1 MIDYKN
7 LLETLFEKVER
18 MRTERP
24 TAGTRFRLMGLAAD
38 VTEATEMMTQEVLER
53 VTKEVVLDADT
64 DIDYT
69 ETGERVASMVLTS
82 SDDDLQEATQG
93 VNDALA
99 TLSDVLLKIA
109 VQLTRHRNNDEYVR
123 LYEQEKKRYLNS
135 GTAQRARGK
144 YTDWKDSVCYGSP
157 SMEDIEDYR
166 LEKVVRIFEQGVL
179 TSRVEH
185 VRRATRYPSEL
196 DFDLLPDDNLFKK
209 TAYRYY
215 SELRKM
221 VDWQDGYLVVMPHR
235 IGQHFYMSRHEE
247 NAKSHRTNLLKYLH
261 KIDMVQQER
270 RRLLESEMQGGDA
283 LNPQLN
289 YFAPAKNLKVL
300 LAEEWFEIHRTDK
313 RFDGQW
319 TEALVNALMRS
330 EHKDYI
336 ATEWG
341 KDKRQDFIRGCLLG
355 LLKEGGV
362 IKGSMD
368 SIARSANVCDNYRTF
383 SKYMGQCRQEP
394 YADWVLEYVGRSEK

>member
-7 LLETLFEKVER
+7 LFETLFEKVER

-109 VQLTRHRNNDEYVR
+109 VQLTRHRNNDEYAR

-394 YADWVLEYVGRSEK
+394 YADWVLEYIGRSEK

>member
-1 MIDYKN
+1 MFDYKN
-7 LLETLFEKVER
+7 LLDALFEKVER

-24 TAGTRFRLMGLAAD
+24 TAGTRYRLMGLAAD
-38 VTEATEMMTQEVLER
+38 VTETTEMMTQEVLER

-64 DIDYT
+64 GIDYT
-69 ETGERVASMVLTS
+69 ETGERVQAMVLTAPN
-82 SDDDLQEATQG
+82 DDLQEATQG

-109 VQLTRHRNNDEYVR
+109 VQLTRHRNNDEYAR

-166 LEKVVRIFEQGVL
+166 LEKVVRIFEKGVL

-185 VRRATRYPSEL
+185 VRRATRYPNEL
-196 DFDLLPDDNLFKK
+196 DFDLLPDDNPFKK

-247 NAKSHRTNLLKYLH
+247 NAKSHRTNLLKYMH
-261 KIDMVQQER
+261 KITLAQEER
-270 RRLLESEMQGGDA
+270 RKLLEAEATRKEDSE
-283 LNPQLN
+283 NVLN

-300 LAEEWFEIHRTDK
+300 LTEEWFGMLTADEKLFTTKWLHGFVDALMASEWRDQIASDWTVADK
-313 RFDGQW
+313 RLG
-319 TEALVNALMRS
+319 LKCM
-330 EHKDYI
+330 I
-336 ATEWG
+336 
-341 KDKRQDFIRGCLLG
+341 IG
-355 LLKEGGV
+355 LLKDAGV
-362 IKGSMD
+362 IRGSYNSIGKLLDMD
-368 SIARSANVCDNYRTF
+368 SENPATLA
-383 SKYMGQCRQEP
+383 KYMGMGKKQP
-394 YADWVLEYVGRSEK
+394 YAEWIADYVKG

>member
-1 MIDYKN
+1 MFDYKN
-7 LLETLFEKVER
+7 LLDTLFEKVER

-24 TAGTRFRLMGLAAD
+24 TAGTRYRLMGLAAD
-38 VTEATEMMTQEVLER
+38 VAEATEMMTQEVLER

-64 DIDYT
+64 GIDYT
-69 ETGERVASMVLTS
+69 ETGERVQAMVLTAPN
-82 SDDDLQEATQG
+82 DDLQEATQG

-109 VQLTRHRNNDEYVR
+109 VQLTRHCNNDEYAR

-166 LEKVVRIFEQGVL
+166 LEKVVRIFEKGVL

-185 VRRATRYPSEL
+185 VRRATRYPNEL
-196 DFDLLPDDNLFKK
+196 DFDLLPDDNPFKK

-247 NAKSHRTNLLKYLH
+247 NAKSHRTNLLKYMH
-261 KIDMVQQER
+261 KITLAQEER
-270 RRLLESEMQGGDA
+270 RKLLEAEATRKEDSE
-283 LNPQLN
+283 NVLN

-300 LAEEWFEIHRTDK
+300 LTEEWFGMLTADEKLFTTKWLHGFVDALMASEWRDQIASDWTVADK
-313 RFDGQW
+313 RLG
-319 TEALVNALMRS
+319 LKCM
-330 EHKDYI
+330 I
-336 ATEWG
+336 
-341 KDKRQDFIRGCLLG
+341 IG
-355 LLKEGGV
+355 LLKDAGV
-362 IKGSMD
+362 IRGSYN
-368 SIARSANVCDNYRTF
+368 SIAKLLDMDNENPATLA
-383 SKYMGQCRQEP
+383 KYMGMGKKQP
-394 YADWVLEYVGRSEK
+394 YAEWIADYVKG

>member
-38 VTEATEMMTQEVLER
+38 VAEATEMMTQEVLER

-109 VQLTRHRNNDEYVR
+109 VQLTRHRNNDEYAR

>member
-1 MIDYKN
+1 MFDYKN
-7 LLETLFEKVER
+7 ILDALFEKVER

-24 TAGTRFRLMGLAAD
+24 TAGTRYRLMGLAAD
-38 VTEATEMMTQEVLER
+38 VTETTEMMTQEVLER

-64 DIDYT
+64 GIDYT

-109 VQLTRHRNNDEYVR
+109 VQLTRHRNNDEYAR

-166 LEKVVRIFEQGVL
+166 LEKVVRIFEKGVL

-185 VRRATRYPSEL
+185 VRRATRYPNEL
-196 DFDLLPDDNLFKK
+196 DFDLLPDDNPFKK

-247 NAKSHRTNLLKYLH
+247 NAKSHRTNLLKYMH
-261 KIDMVQQER
+261 KITLAQEER
-270 RRLLESEMQGGDA
+270 RKLLEAEATRKEDSE
-283 LNPQLN
+283 NVLN

-300 LAEEWFEIHRTDK
+300 LTEEWFGMLTADEKLFTTKWLHGFVDALMASEWRDQIASDWTVADK
-313 RFDGQW
+313 RLG
-319 TEALVNALMRS
+319 LKCM
-330 EHKDYI
+330 I
-336 ATEWG
+336 
-341 KDKRQDFIRGCLLG
+341 IG
-355 LLKEGGV
+355 LLKDAGV
-362 IKGSMD
+362 IRGSYN
-368 SIARSANVCDNYRTF
+368 SIAKLLDMDNENPATLA
-383 SKYMGQCRQEP
+383 KYMGMGKKQP
-394 YADWVLEYVGRSEK
+394 YAEWIADYVKG

>member
-24 TAGTRFRLMGLAAD
+24 TAGTRYRLMGLAAD
-38 VTEATEMMTQEVLER
+38 VTETTEMMTQEVLER

-109 VQLTRHRNNDEYVR
+109 VQLTRHRNNDEYAR

-157 SMEDIEDYR
+157 SMEDIEGEAP
-166 LEKVVRIFEQGVL
+166 LG
-179 TSRVEH
+179 
-185 VRRATRYPSEL
+185 RRSG
-196 DFDLLPDDNLFKK
+196 LP
-209 TAYRYY
+209 
-215 SELRKM
+215 
-221 VDWQDGYLVVMPHR
+221 LVAGRHARPH
-235 IGQHFYMSRHEE
+235 S
-247 NAKSHRTNLLKYLH
+247 
-261 KIDMVQQER
+261 
-270 RRLLESEMQGGDA
+270 
-283 LNPQLN
+283 
-289 YFAPAKNLKVL
+289 
-300 LAEEWFEIHRTDK
+300 
-313 RFDGQW
+313 
-319 TEALVNALMRS
+319 
-330 EHKDYI
+330 
-336 ATEWG
+336 
-341 KDKRQDFIRGCLLG
+341 
-355 LLKEGGV
+355 
-362 IKGSMD
+362 
-368 SIARSANVCDNYRTF
+368 VCDL
-383 SKYMGQCRQEP
+383 GHQ
-394 YADWVLEYVGRSEK
+394 

>member
-7 LLETLFEKVER
+7 LFEALFEKVER

-109 VQLTRHRNNDEYVR
+109 VQLTRHRNNDEYAR

-157 SMEDIEDYR
+157 SMEDIEYHLLD
-166 LEKVVRIFEQGVL
+166 KV
-179 TSRVEH
+179 
-185 VRRATRYPSEL
+185 A
-196 DFDLLPDDNLFKK
+196 
-209 TAYRYY
+209 
-215 SELRKM
+215 
-221 VDWQDGYLVVMPHR
+221 LVVFTVLGYYTGKH
-235 IGQHFYMSRHEE
+235 HLDDDLVF
-247 NAKSHRTNLLKYLH
+247 LW
-261 KIDMVQQER
+261 
-270 RRLLESEMQGGDA
+270 
-283 LNPQLN
+283 
-289 YFAPAKNLKVL
+289 L
-300 LAEEWFEIHRTDK
+300 LAGMPVLIVSVIWGINE
-313 RFDGQW
+313 
-319 TEALVNALMRS
+319 LM
-330 EHKDYI
+330 
-336 ATEWG
+336 AWMNG
-341 KDKRQDFIRGCLLG
+341 K
-355 LLKEGGV
+355 
-362 IKGSMD
+362 
-368 SIARSANVCDNYRTF
+368 
-383 SKYMGQCRQEP
+383 
-394 YADWVLEYVGRSEK
+394 

>member
-1 MIDYKN
+1 MFDYKN

-109 VQLTRHRNNDEYVR
+109 VQLTRHRNNDEYAR

-283 LNPQLN
+283 SNPQLN

>member
-1 MIDYKN
+1 MFDYKN
-7 LLETLFEKVER
+7 ILDALFEKVER

-24 TAGTRFRLMGLAAD
+24 TAGTRYWLMGLAVD
-38 VTEATEMMTQEVLER
+38 VTETTEMMTQEVLER

-109 VQLTRHRNNDEYVR
+109 VQLTRHRNNDEYAR

>member
-24 TAGTRFRLMGLAAD
+24 TAGTRFMLMGLAAD

-109 VQLTRHRNNDEYVR
+109 VQLTRHRNNDEYAR

-196 DFDLLPDDNLFKK
+196 DFDLLPDDNPFKK

>member
-1 MIDYKN
+1 MFDYKN
-7 LLETLFEKVER
+7 LLDALFEKVER

-24 TAGTRFRLMGLAAD
+24 TAGTRYRLMGLAAD

-270 RRLLESEMQGGDA
+270 RRLLESQMQGGDA

-368 SIARSANVCDNYRTF
+368 SIARSANVCDNYRTL

>member
-1 MIDYKN
+1 MFDYKN

-24 TAGTRFRLMGLAAD
+24 TAGTRFWLMGLAAD

>member
-1 MIDYKN
+1 MFDYKN
-7 LLETLFEKVER
+7 LLDALFEKVER

-109 VQLTRHRNNDEYVR
+109 VQLTRHRNNDEYAR

-166 LEKVVRIFEQGVL
+166 LEKVVRIFEKGVL

-185 VRRATRYPSEL
+185 VRRATRYPNEL
-196 DFDLLPDDNLFKK
+196 DFDLLPDDNPFKK

-300 LAEEWFEIHRTDK
+300 LTEEWFGMLTADEKLFTTKWLHGFVDALMASEWRDQIASDWTVADK
-313 RFDGQW
+313 RLG
-319 TEALVNALMRS
+319 LKCM
-330 EHKDYI
+330 I
-336 ATEWG
+336 
-341 KDKRQDFIRGCLLG
+341 IG
-355 LLKEGGV
+355 LLKDAGV
-362 IKGSMD
+362 IRGSYN
-368 SIARSANVCDNYRTF
+368 SIAKLLDMDNENPATLA
-383 SKYMGQCRQEP
+383 KYMGMGKKQP
-394 YADWVLEYVGRSEK
+394 YAEWIADYVKG

>member
-24 TAGTRFRLMGLAAD
+24 TAGTRFMLMGLAAD

-109 VQLTRHRNNDEYVR
+109 VQLTRHRNNDEYAR

>member
-1 MIDYKN
+1 MFDYKN

-69 ETGERVASMVLTS
+69 ETGERVQAMVLTS

-109 VQLTRHRNNDEYVR
+109 VQLTRHRNNDEYAR

>member
-1 MIDYKN
+1 MGMVADIMEVA
-7 LLETLFEKVER
+7 ETLQK
-18 MRTERP
+18 
-24 TAGTRFRLMGLAAD
+24 
-38 VTEATEMMTQEVLER
+38 EVLER
-53 VTKEVVLDADT
+53 VRQEAVLDADT

-69 ETGERVASMVLTS
+69 EMGERVLTMVLTAPN
-82 SDDDLQEATQG
+82 DALQEATQG
-93 VNDALA
+93 VNDALVV
-99 TLSDVLLKIA
+99 LSDVLLKIA
-109 VQLTRHRNNDEYVR
+109 AQLTRHRNNDEYAR

-144 YTDWKDSVCYGSP
+144 YTDWKDSVCYGTP

-166 LEKVVRIFEQGVL
+166 LEKVVRIFEKGVL

-185 VRRATRYPSEL
+185 VRRATRYPNEL
-196 DFDLLPDDNLFKK
+196 DFDLLPDDNPFKK

-221 VDWQDGYLVVMPHR
+221 VDWQDGYLMVMPHR

-270 RRLLESEMQGGDA
+270 RRLLESEMPGADA

-289 YFAPAKNLKVL
+289 YFAPAKNLKAL

-319 TEALVNALMRS
+319 TEGLVNALMRS
-330 EHKDYI
+330 EHKDFI

-341 KDKRQDFIRGCLLG
+341 KDKRQDYIRGCLLG

>member
-7 LLETLFEKVER
+7 LLDTLFEKVER

-24 TAGTRFRLMGLAAD
+24 SAGTRYRLMGLAAD
-38 VTEATEMMTQEVLER
+38 VAEATEMMTQEVLER

-109 VQLTRHRNNDEYVR
+109 VQLTRHRNNDEYAR

-166 LEKVVRIFEQGVL
+166 LEKVVRIFEKGVL

-185 VRRATRYPSEL
+185 VRRATRYPNEL

>member
-1 MIDYKN
+1 MFDYKN
-7 LLETLFEKVER
+7 LLDALFEKVER

-24 TAGTRFRLMGLAAD
+24 TAGTRYRLMGLAAD
-38 VTEATEMMTQEVLER
+38 VTETTEMMTQEVLER

-109 VQLTRHRNNDEYVR
+109 VQLTRHRNNDEYAR

-166 LEKVVRIFEQGVL
+166 LEKVVRIFEKGVL

-196 DFDLLPDDNLFKK
+196 DFDLLPDDNPFKK

-247 NAKSHRTNLLKYLH
+247 NAKSHRTNLLKYMH
-261 KIDMVQQER
+261 KITLAQEER
-270 RRLLESEMQGGDA
+270 RKLLEAEATRKEDSE
-283 LNPQLN
+283 NVLN

-300 LAEEWFEIHRTDK
+300 LTEEWFGMLTADEKLFTTKWLHGFVDALMASEWRDQIASDWTVADK
-313 RFDGQW
+313 RLG
-319 TEALVNALMRS
+319 LKCM
-330 EHKDYI
+330 I
-336 ATEWG
+336 
-341 KDKRQDFIRGCLLG
+341 IG
-355 LLKEGGV
+355 LLKDAGV
-362 IKGSMD
+362 IRGSYN
-368 SIARSANVCDNYRTF
+368 SIAKLLDMDNENPATLA
-383 SKYMGQCRQEP
+383 KYMGMGKKQP
-394 YADWVLEYVGRSEK
+394 YAEWIANYVKG

>member
-1 MIDYKN
+1 
-7 LLETLFEKVER
+7 
-18 MRTERP
+18 
-24 TAGTRFRLMGLAAD
+24 MGLAAD

-109 VQLTRHRNNDEYVR
+109 VQLTRHRNNDEYAR

>member
-109 VQLTRHRNNDEYVR
+109 VQLTRHRNNDEYAR

-166 LEKVVRIFEQGVL
+166 LEKVVRIFEKGVL

>member
-1 MIDYKN
+1 MFDYKN

-109 VQLTRHRNNDEYVR
+109 VQLTRHRHNDEYAR

-196 DFDLLPDDNLFKK
+196 DFDLLPDDNPFKK